1 MQNKIP
7 MHQLW
12 HCGTHI
18 CKVLFH
24 KPMFLLPTLWTTQIT
39 SFTSIQI
46 YNTKKNLL
54 NKSFRIISSN
64 GKDVFWSRFANVVC
78 SLKAEIFQVIRRFEW
93 QVSFFLSSNLTSNC
107 PEFELLCTVKRH
119 MCVQKKSNTRSSH
132 NITIY
137 VFVKREC
144 VQLSFLYRF
153 LLIFNFLQEKIIK
166 YTRWSSAVVLI
177 HLEDRKK
184 EKKDALWLNIMIVNE
199 IITAITVLK
208 VVET

>member
-1 MQNKIP
+1 M
-7 MHQLW
+7 L
-12 HCGTHI
+12 C
-18 CKVLFH
+18 CL
-24 KPMFLLPTLWTTQIT
+24 
-39 SFTSIQI
+39 
-46 YNTKKNLL
+46 
-54 NKSFRIISSN
+54 
-64 GKDVFWSRFANVVC
+64 
-78 SLKAEIFQVIRRFEW
+78 LKAEIFQVIRRFEW

-184 EKKDALWLNIMIVNE
+184 EKKRCTVIKYNDCKWDYYSNYCIKSCWDLKKESFKRKRRQEDA
-199 IITAITVLK
+199 
-208 VVET
+208 